1 MKKLS
6 KYERIKADVDDEIYL
21 LMKRIQLKHDLA
33 WTKSRNIVNKSIRE
47 LYECKKNC

>member
-21 LMKRIQLKHDLA
+21 LMKRIELKHNLTWVKA
-33 WTKSRNIVNKSIRE
+33 RNAVNKSIKE
-47 LYECKKNC
+47 LYNEM